1 MEVGSKQQW
10 QEAFGAYKS
19 LIRDPHHDSEYLRRT
34 GLVPHIV
41 DLLGDVSRAHVLDA
55 GCGTGWLFDTV
66 SPGAGHEC
74 DLVAPPPR
82 RQPHI
87 KSHCQDV
94 RALTYDGDSFDVVVS
109 SLVLMWIEDIEAAL
123 REAYRVTRPGGRM
136 IVALMH
142 PYFHT
147 NGHTLHDG
155 SFLVDRPVGGA
166 VRREIMISGLVGPLT
181 YYART
186 PLDYYNA
193 ALRARWQLVHFRD
206 HFIDLDRYRLEA
218 ALSWPAVRRTDK
230 VPLFT
235 FFVCR
240 KPAAHAHRED
250 PEVDRLDN
258 GCVPMSRVLS
268 VWRGDS
274 TASGA

>member
-10 QEAFGAYKS
+10 QEAFDAYKS

-41 DLLGDVSRAHVLDA
+41 DLLGDVSQAHVLDA

-66 SPGAGHEC
+66 APRSGHEC
-74 DLVAPPPR
+74 DLVAPPQRP
-82 RQPHI
+82 QPNI
-87 KSHCQDV
+87 KSQCQDV
-94 RALTYDGDSFDVVVS
+94 RALTYDDDSFDIVVS
-109 SLVLMWIEDIEAAL
+109 SLVLMWLEDVEATL
-123 REAYRVTRPGGRM
+123 CELHRVTRPGGRL

-147 NGHTLHDG
+147 NGHTLQDG

-193 ALRARWQLVHFRD
+193 AVRARWQLIHFRD
-206 HFIDLDRYRLEA
+206 YFIDLERYRSEA
-218 ALSWPAVRRTDK
+218 GESWPSARRTDK

-235 FFVCR
+235 F
-240 KPAAHAHRED
+240 
-250 PEVDRLDN
+250 
-258 GCVPMSRVLS
+258 
-268 VWRGDS
+268 
-274 TASGA
+274 